1 MNGSADLGGQWTLRE
16 PQRMSSGDDP
26 DQTLGHRLRWRHVAV
41 SWSYIDASLRA
52 VGGLRTRI
60 QGCEMLRCGWA
71 SCPPGRFIA
80 LIQSSVV
87 LRHSPMHQS
96 YSATEISA
104 MVRSRVT
111 VWVSRPL
118 TTSLRVR
125 IAVMTDIPRFVKNPT
140 GTSPPAFIGSCETSR
155 IWAVV
160 AMTVTL
166 GRPTTSLETTAPS
179 LPKLMVHAL
188 SVSLLQIAT
197 GRGIFRAVFVRDGKL
212 LRFSSRRDPTML
224 ATPFA
229 SSSPS
234 LKRTGYWFVLVDGM
248 IGLLRGRGPGG
259 NHIGGHVGR
268 VIGSR
273 RVFARVAVGLRQAG
287 WWATTPNPTGE

>member
-118 TTSLRVR
+118 S
-125 IAVMTDIPRFVKNPT
+125 
-140 GTSPPAFIGSCETSR
+140 
-155 IWAVV
+155 
-160 AMTVTL
+160 
-166 GRPTTSLETTAPS
+166 TTAPS

-197 GRGIFRAVFVRDGKL
+197 GRGILRAVFVRDGKL
-212 LRFSSRRDPTML
+212 LRFSSRRVPTML

-234 LKRTGYWFVLVDGM
+234 LKRTG
-248 IGLLRGRGPGG
+248 
-259 NHIGGHVGR
+259 
-268 VIGSR
+268 
-273 RVFARVAVGLRQAG
+273 
-287 WWATTPNPTGE
+287 